1 MRAKPTSDLKPQAV
15 CQNRPIH
22 HKQQQLTVRLTVLTL
37 QAGLPVRQ
45 RLSLS
50 WYLFELVGN
59 DSEPAPVKIDV
70 NNMPDHI
77 QG

>member
-1 MRAKPTSDLKPQAV
+1 MRAKPTSDLKPKAV
-15 CQNRPIH
+15 CQNSIH
-22 HKQQQLTVRLTVLTL
+22 HKQQQVAFRLTVLTL

-50 WYLFELVGN
+50 WYLLELVGN

-70 NNMPDHI
+70 NNMLDHVH
-77 QG
+77 G